1 MVKLKYIV
9 VFVALIAQPI
19 NFAEVANAQLT
30 GSYSSPQ
37 GYRTYYSI
45 PGAAYWHP
53 IPTPRENN
61 QVSSGANDQISLR
74 QQRKNYCADKLK
86 KEHGYTNFATLYE
99 SSPQYIE
106 GLFSKCM
113 KPYR

>member
-45 PGAAYWHP
+45 PGASYLP
-53 IPTPRENN
+53 PVYTPRENN
-61 QVSSGANDQISLR
+61 QVSGEANDRNSLR
-74 QQRKNYCADKLK
+74 DRKKRECADRLTK
-86 KEHGYTNFATLYE
+86 KYGYTKSAILYE
-99 SSPQYIE
+99 SFPQYLDDLI
-106 GLFSKCM
+106 SQC
-113 KPYR
+113 